1 MVYYLPSFWV
11 VASSEPVI
19 LEIRG
24 EEYMARPV
32 QSAKNVS
39 ARPPGRP
46 SAAKKR
52 NDRQWLL
59 FALVGAAVVIV
70 VGLILLN
77 SRALNQTPVA
87 SGQVSLGLSWGP
99 ANAPVKIVEFSN
111 FGCSHCRDFAADDG
125 KRLREEYEGTGK
137 VRFDFM
143 PFSLGSAEPDDA
155 ANAAICAADQ
165 GRFWDYHDLLFAR
178 QGVSADAFSAAS
190 LKQYGQQLGLD
201 AAKFNAC
208 VDSVAH
214 DDKVH
219 QTSKQGTSM
228 GVNATPTIFVNNDRV
243 VGAVPYDQLKAK
255 IDAAVKAMPAS

>member
-1 MVYYLPSFWV
+1 
-11 VASSEPVI
+11 
-19 LEIRG
+19 
-24 EEYMARPV
+24 MARPV
-32 QSAKNVS
+32 QSAKKVS
-39 ARPPGRP
+39 ARPLGRP
-46 SAAKKR
+46 RAAKKR
-52 NDRQWLL
+52 NDSRWLL

-87 SGQVSLGLSWGP
+87 SGQVSSGLSWGP

-125 KRLREEYEGTGK
+125 KRLRVEYEGTGK

-143 PFSLGSAEPDDA
+143 PFSLGSAEPDAA
-155 ANAAICAADQ
+155 ANAAVCAADQ

-178 QGVSADAFSAAS
+178 QGVSADAFSTAS

-208 VDSVAH
+208 VDSGAH
-214 DDKVH
+214 ADKVH
-219 QTSKQGTSM
+219 QTSQQGTSM

-255 IDAAVKAMPAS
+255 VDAAVKAAPVS